1 MMRRILLTAIAAI
14 AAVTANSQNYMV
26 VNTETIFKSL
36 PEYTKAVEEIDAA
49 AQQYQ
54 NNIDNAYEQ
63 LEEMYQ
69 TYMSQKE
76 SLSQSARQQREQTIL
91 ANEERITVYQ
101 EEAFGEDGK
110 IVKMQQEKLEPYRQK
125 VMNTIVEYAKANG
138 YSLALD
144 VATNPL
150 IIYYDAAADKT
161 EQIIAILKK

>member
-1 MMRRILLTAIAAI
+1 MKKILLLAIAAI
-14 AAVTANSQNYMV
+14 CAVTANSQNYMA

-54 NNIDNAYEQ
+54 SNIDKAYEQ

-69 TYMSQKE
+69 TYMSQRE
-76 SLSQSARQQREQTIL
+76 TLSQSVRQQKEQTIL
-91 ANEERITVYQ
+91 ANEERIAAYQ
-101 EEAFGEDGK
+101 EEAFGEEGK

-125 VMNTIVEYAKANG
+125 VMNTIVEYAKSHG
-138 YSLALD
+138 YSLVLD

-150 IIYYDAAADKT
+150 VIYYEASADKT

>member
-1 MMRRILLTAIAAI
+1 MKRVVLMAMAVVISAVAAK
-14 AAVTANSQNYMV
+14 SQNYMT

-36 PEYTKAVEEIDAA
+36 PEYTKAVDEIDAA

-54 NNIDNAYEQ
+54 SNIDKAYEQ

-69 TYMSQKE
+69 NYMSQKE

-91 ANEERITVYQ
+91 TNEERIAAYQ

-110 IVKMQQEKLEPYRQK
+110 IIKMQQEKLEPYRQK
-125 VMNTIVEYAKANG
+125 VMTTIVNYAKTNG
-138 YSLALD
+138 YSLVLD
-144 VATNPL
+144 IATNPMV
-150 IIYYDAAADKT
+150 IYYDPSTDKT